1 MSASVPPPAE
11 PGPGS
16 EGSPAPLFAS
26 PDGPAPAAP
35 DPWSLPVPAAPPPVV
50 PESERL
56 VGYAPQTHLA
66 DGWDPRALGTLAPPA
81 ARAPRERLAV
91 PAFVLAWVLAPVG
104 AVLGV
109 VAAVRA
115 RRTRRRGVGL
125 AVAAVVVGLTV
136 SVVVPTVVLPSSGA
150 WARAVGATAPLGDVT
165 VPTGAYARQLR
176 DGHCLESL
184 PDGNVRRVTVVPCDG
199 PHAATVV
206 AVVPLRGSTWPG
218 DDAALRAVATRCRI
232 MTTRGAEAVVLTPTS
247 AGWRAGDRTG
257 LCVTTPRPGA

>member
-1 MSASVPPPAE
+1 M
-11 PGPGS
+11 
-16 EGSPAPLFAS
+16 
-26 PDGPAPAAP
+26 
-35 DPWSLPVPAAPPPVV
+35 PAAPPTVV

-81 ARAPRERLAV
+81 TPAPRERLAV

-176 DGHCLESL
+176 DGHCLGSL

-218 DDAALRAVATRCRI
+218 DDAALHAVATRCRI

>member
-1 MSASVPPPAE
+1 MSASAPPPAE
-11 PGPGS
+11 PDPGS
-16 EGSPAPLFAS
+16 EASPAPLFAS

-35 DPWSLPVPAAPPPVV
+35 DPWSLPVPAAPPPAV
-50 PESERL
+50 PEDERL

-66 DGWDPRALGTLAPPA
+66 DGWGPRALGTLAPPA
-81 ARAPRERLAV
+81 TPAPRERLAV

-125 AVAAVVVGLTV
+125 AVAAVIVGLTV
-136 SVVVPTVVLPSSGA
+136 SVVVPTVVLPSSEV

-165 VPTGAYARQLR
+165 GPTGAYARQLR

-206 AVVPLRGSTWPG
+206 AVVPLRGSTWPS
-218 DDAALRAVATRCRI
+218 DAEVLRAVETRCRV
-232 MTTRGAEAVVLTPTS
+232 TAPSGTDVVALRPTA
-247 AGWRAGDRTG
+247 AGWRAGDRSG
-257 LCVTTPRPGA
+257 LCLARAATGT